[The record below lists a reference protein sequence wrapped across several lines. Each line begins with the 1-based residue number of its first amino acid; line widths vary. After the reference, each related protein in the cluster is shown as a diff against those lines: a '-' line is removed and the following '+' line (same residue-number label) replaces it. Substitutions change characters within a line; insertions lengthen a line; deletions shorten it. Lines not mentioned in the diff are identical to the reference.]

1 MGSWEA
7 VGKVG
12 LEAETQIKFGVPT
25 LQEIYI
31 HLFIRSFSHSTATN
45 HCLTVPGT
53 VLGAFINFL
62 HSHRKQVQSLIRHIP
77 AREGNIV
84 QTPLL
89 TQAGLFLLHHAINL
103 LGPPEAPVFPVTPS
117 PVEPQRQR

>member
-12 LEAETQIKFGVPT
+12 LEAETQIKFRVPT

-31 HLFIRSFSHSTATN
+31 HLFIRSFSHSTAAN

-53 VLGAFINFL
+53 VLGAFINSF
-62 HSHRKQVQSLIRHIP
+62 HSHRKQVQSSHP
-77 AREGNIV
+77 AYSSSRGEHSSNP
-84 QTPLL
+84 TSDSRR
-89 TQAGLFLLHHAINL
+89 AFS
-103 LGPPEAPVFPVTPS
+103 TPS
-117 PVEPQRQR
+117 CYHLAGSS